1 MRSPCPLP
9 SALAL
14 MLLPWAAVACNEA
27 VNVPQASSA
36 ALPDAEASEVA
47 RTKGEVARSQTLQ
60 TDSPGAND
68 ASHSGMALQAST
80 SAQTEKNANASAA
93 SIDATAD
100 DKTNFVGAPLFRDAA
115 TQLDFVHDAGR
126 MGNRE
131 LPETTG
137 GGVAWLDFDR
147 DGWLDLYM
155 CQSGPLRDGDPE
167 QDRAAAANQLW
178 RGNGATLT
186 RVPGFAADTGYGQG
200 VHAADLN
207 GDGFCDLIALNW
219 GVNGVW
225 LNEAGSSFRD
235 ATDELGW
242 QAETSWSV
250 SAGVLDFDADGDLD
264 VYVANY
270 LDVAPA
276 AYLDPTL
283 NPDAPGPHKG
293 YPHPDR
299 YPAQHDVLWRN
310 DGARFTNI
318 SATSGIAEADPQ
330 KGLGVIPTDV
340 ELDGW
345 VDLYV
350 ANDATPNM
358 LLHNLQGAR
367 FQEAGRELGLAY
379 NESGNTEAGMGV
391 DTVDV
396 EGDGD
401 LDLFVTNLDME
412 TNSLYLNRSTG
423 DRLTFRDQTLRMGLG
438 APSRG
443 FVGFGTLFSDVDL
456 DGDSDVL
463 VVNGHVVDNIEEVS
477 DTRLYAQPNQVYFND
492 GSGHFSEAP
501 AAALAPGYFAK
512 FVSRGSALGDF
523 DRDGDL
529 DLAVANNNQAT
540 QVFLGTPPDRPAL
553 CLRLVG
559 PGANT
564 EGLGAS
570 VWVHTKDG
578 PTWLG
583 RMERSKSYASSSEA
597 LLVLGLAA
605 ELDFVEVLWPGGRR
619 ETFRDLKPTP
629 NATFPKRLELT
640 LRYGP

>member
-1 MRSPCPLP
+1 MCLPP
-9 SALAL
+9 SALAWT
-14 MLLPWAAVACNEA
+14 LLIWTTTACDQA
-27 VNVPQASSA
+27 VNEPHAPNAATSDLKASDGAPS
-36 ALPDAEASEVA
+36 
-47 RTKGEVARSQTLQ
+47 TGEVAHSPTFQTE
-60 TDSPGAND
+60 
-68 ASHSGMALQAST
+68 ALVNQASNSET
-80 SAQTEKNANASAA
+80 AS
-93 SIDATAD
+93 DALDALTD
-100 DKTNFVGAPLFRDAA
+100 DKSNFVSAPLFHDADSR
-115 TQLDFVHDAGR
+115 LDFVHDAGR
-126 MGNRE
+126 LGNRE

-147 DGWLDLYM
+147 DGWLDLYV
-155 CQSGPLRDGDPE
+155 CQSGPLLDGNPDQE
-167 QDRAAAANQLW
+167 RAAAANQLW
-178 RGNGATLT
+178 RGDGATLT
-186 RVPGFAADTGYGQG
+186 RVPGLAADTGYGQG
-200 VHAADLN
+200 VQAADLN
-207 GDGFCDLIALNW
+207 GDGFCDLLALNW

-225 LNEAGSSFRD
+225 LNEAGAGFRD
-235 ATDELGW
+235 ATLELGW

-264 VYVANY
+264 VYIANY

-276 AYLDPTL
+276 AHLDPAL
-283 NPDAPGPHKG
+283 NPDAHGPHKG

-310 DGARFTNI
+310 DGARMTNI

-358 LLHNLQGAR
+358 LLHNQAGAR
-367 FQEAGRELGLAY
+367 FVEAGREMGLAY

-412 TNSLYLNRSTG
+412 TNSLYLNRSTSG
-423 DRLTFRDQTLRMGLG
+423 RLTFRDQTLRMGLS

-477 DTRLYAQPNQVYFND
+477 DTRLYAQPNQIYLND

-501 AAALAPGYFAK
+501 APSLAPGYVAK
-512 FVSRGSALGDF
+512 FVSRGSALGDL

-540 QVFLGTPPDRPAL
+540 QIFLGTPPDSPAL

-559 PGANT
+559 PGLNT

-597 LLVLGLAA
+597 LIVLGLAKP
-605 ELDFVEVLWPGGRR
+605 LDFVEVLWPGGRR
-619 ETFRDLKPTP
+619 QTYRDLKPTP
-629 NATFPKRLELT
+629 NQAFPKRLELT
-640 LRYGP
+640 LRYAAE